1 MKNELTR
8 VQKDRSTK
16 RKSDMKNE
24 FDILN
29 LSLTNKTCTKLKFI
43 FCFLKI
49 VGWTGKEHYTCMKY
63 EV

>member
-43 FCFLKI
+43 FLMLFENSGLDRDR
-49 VGWTGKEHYTCMKY
+49 TLHMH